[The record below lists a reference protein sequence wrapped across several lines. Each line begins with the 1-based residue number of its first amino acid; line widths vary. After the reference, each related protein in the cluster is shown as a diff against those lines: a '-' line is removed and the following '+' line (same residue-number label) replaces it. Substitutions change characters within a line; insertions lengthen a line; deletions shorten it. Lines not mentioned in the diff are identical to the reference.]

1 MILAC
6 KVGRCPYERRVFCFL
21 PEVKRTSYA
30 GDIEPDVKDS
40 RKTPGWVS
48 FHGRDVISRAT
59 VHLPDIQLLF
69 VTFWSQMSTLPN
81 FYESLY
87 VKTCVTSVD
96 IISGEW
102 FEDHQHGG
110 HVPWCWRHWR
120 RAIEAFLDGG
130 QICHVQGLIS
140 PAIGARLTSGKKHS
154 LFNHKS

>member
-30 GDIEPDVKDS
+30 GDIEPDVKVS

-69 VTFWSQMSTLPN
+69 ATF
-81 FYESLY
+81 
-87 VKTCVTSVD
+87 
-96 IISGEW
+96 
-102 FEDHQHGG
+102 
-110 HVPWCWRHWR
+110 
-120 RAIEAFLDGG
+120 
-130 QICHVQGLIS
+130 
-140 PAIGARLTSGKKHS
+140 
-154 LFNHKS
+154 